1 MALNTPFKHRL
12 FNLADLY
19 YGDSAP
25 TSGQFDKGDT
35 MLNSAPDVG
44 APFGWICAV
53 AGSPGTW
60 YAINAPLQNTTAQAM
75 TAAGAVSASS
85 SIVTVSGFAGTIT
98 LAAAQSAGVGELS
111 ILALTTHSVTLAAAS
126 GNAIV
131 GLNGAVTSAT
141 VAAQLKAN
149 GSTNWYRLA

>member
-1 MALNTPFKHRL
+1 MALNTPYAHKL
-12 FNLADLY
+12 FDLVNLQ

-25 TSGQFDKGDT
+25 TSGDWQKGDII
-35 MLNSAPDVG
+35 LNSTPGVG
-44 APFGWICAV
+44 ATFDWICTA

-60 YAINAPLQNTTAQAM
+60 YPINAPLENTTVSAL
-75 TAAGAVSASS
+75 TAAAALAATA

-98 LAAAQSAGVGELS
+98 LAPAQSAGVGELK

-131 GLNGAVTSAT
+131 GLNGAVTSLTAS
-141 VAAQLKAN
+141 AQLKAN
-149 GSTNWYRLA
+149 GTTNWYRLS